1 MEDRKIRMKE
11 QELTYKKGFKWHTLP
26 YADIVQAYMRI
37 EEVNGKMCCGV
48 ANFNMHFLM
57 LRTRSG
63 ELLKMDATAREKV
76 EQMLKELKQ
85 KNPEIK
91 IGYEKKEK

>member
-11 QELTYKKGFKWHTLP
+11 QELTYKMGFKLHNLP
-26 YADIVQAYMRI
+26 YAYIVQDYMRI